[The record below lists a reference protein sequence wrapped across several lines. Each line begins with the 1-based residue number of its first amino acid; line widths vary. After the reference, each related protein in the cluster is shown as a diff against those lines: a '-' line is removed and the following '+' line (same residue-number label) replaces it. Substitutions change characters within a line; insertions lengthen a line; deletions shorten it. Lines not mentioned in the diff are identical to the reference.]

1 MGSGG
6 GGMGARPSLA
16 DMSQVEFDAL
26 VAAALARVT
35 NTTSA
40 LHLTERR
47 REELMLEQEQAK
59 VRVYVHA
66 CVRERESA
74 RV

>member
-6 GGMGARPSLA
+6 SGMGHARPSLS

-47 REELMLEQEQAK
+47 REELMLEREQAK
-59 VRVYVHA
+59 VCVGGCVGVGV
-66 CVRERESA
+66 CVR
-74 RV
+74 V